1 MNDDSPPSYT
11 PQSTAN
17 PEIPPLD
24 SEEDYVVVD
33 PERIAVDN
41 ATGETD
47 ERPPEYSNVSVDT
60 SGSCQ
65 PVEHS
70 RNIENTL
77 LNAAREKELLRQR
90 DETEHCANSSSGS
103 GSIALPIVKHFVQS
117 TDTLYGLSL
126 KYNVAVSDL
135 RKANRLFDTDE
146 VVMRTFIYIPSVAQ
160 SLAPEPRPDD
170 IKVQLIRQFQ
180 LNTEC
185 RDGFEAKT
193 YLNLNDWDLA
203 KAVESYHSD
212 MHWERRRLDQGES
225 SSLPSFSKSR

>member
-1 MNDDSPPSYT
+1 MNDDLPPSYT
-11 PQSTAN
+11 PQSTR
-17 PEIPPLD
+17 PEITPLD

-33 PERIAVDN
+33 PERIPVDN

-47 ERPPEYSNVSVDT
+47 ESPPEYTNASVNT
-60 SGSCQ
+60 GGSCQ
-65 PVEHS
+65 PAANS
-70 RNIENTL
+70 RTIENTL
-77 LNAAREKELLRQR
+77 LDAAREKELLRQR
-90 DETEHCANSSSGS
+90 DERVLGANSSSGS

-146 VVMRTFIYIPSVAQ
+146 VVMRTFIYIPSVSQ

-193 YLNLNDWDLA
+193 YLHLNDWDLV

-212 MHWERRRLDQGES
+212 LHWERRRLEQGES
-225 SSLPSFSKSR
+225 SSLPSFHKSR